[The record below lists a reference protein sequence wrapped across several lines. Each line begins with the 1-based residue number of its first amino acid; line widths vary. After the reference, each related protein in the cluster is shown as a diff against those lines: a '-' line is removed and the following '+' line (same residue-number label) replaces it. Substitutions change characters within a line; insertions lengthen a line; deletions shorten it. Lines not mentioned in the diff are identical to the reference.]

1 MSAVLDAVPAASVP
15 SGLPTALTIA
25 FAVTA
30 LVAIG
35 FVFFDLRRSGRLN
48 NVTGALTALTG
59 VGVLAAAL
67 MVGSVF
73 SQTPPAVA
81 ETDTPAV
88 TAVTVDQAES
98 DFSDLQLPS
107 LPLP

>member
-15 SGLPTALTIA
+15 SGLPIALTIA

-88 TAVTVDQAES
+88 TVDQAES